1 MSNKVKINNAYI
13 EDLTILIEKKK
24 SEELIKIIESLHAVD
39 IAEIIEYLSSEYI
52 KYFYDL
58 VPEEVSATVLIELE
72 DNTRE
77 DLLQGL
83 SPREIAEEVI
93 EKLATDDA
101 ADLIAEFTKKKKEA
115 VLSHIEDI
123 RHASDIS
130 DLLSY
135 PEGTAGTLMEK
146 ELIQVN
152 ENWNTVQ
159 CLEEIRKQANNVKK
173 VYSIYVVN
181 NNNKL
186 LGLISLRKLLLTE
199 RSTAIK
205 DIMFTDIISIKTT
218 EENEYVANVMQK
230 YNLVVLPVVDNLG
243 ALIGRITFDD
253 VMDVAKEEAEKDYQ
267 MASGISEDVES
278 KDSIWEL
285 TRARLPWLLIGMLGG
300 LLVAQV
306 IGLFNIEEN
315 FELALFIP
323 LIAAM
328 GGNVGVQSAAIVVQG
343 LANESLR
350 MENIFHKLVKEL
362 AVGLLNGITC
372 SAIILAA
379 AFALGYGIEI
389 SITVSVSLLVIIVFA
404 ALFGTIIPLTL
415 QKHNI
420 DPALATGPFIT
431 TINDVLGLFIYFW
444 IGQII
449 L

>member
-13 EDLTILIEKKK
+13 QDLTVLIEKKK

-39 IAEIIEYLSSEYI
+39 IAEIIECLSSEYI

-58 VPEEVSATVLIELE
+58 VPEEVSANVLIELE

-130 DLLSY
+130 DLLSC

-230 YNLVVLPVVDNLG
+230 YNLVVLPVVDDLG

-300 LLVAQV
+300 LIGAQV

-343 LANESLR
+343 LANESLQ

-379 AFALGYGIEI
+379 SFALGYGIEI
-389 SITVSVSLLVIIVFA
+389 SITVSLSLLVVIVFA

-415 QKHNI
+415 QKYNI

>member
-13 EDLTILIEKKK
+13 EDLTVLIEKKK

-77 DLLQGL
+77 GLLQGL

-101 ADLIAEFTKKKKEA
+101 ADVIAEFTKKKKEA
-115 VLSHIEDI
+115 ILSHIEDI

-230 YNLVVLPVVDNLG
+230 YNLVVLPVVDDLG

-300 LLVAQV
+300 LIGAQV
-306 IGLFNIEEN
+306 IGLFNIEGN

-389 SITVSVSLLVIIVFA
+389 SITVSVSLLVVIVFA

>member
-39 IAEIIEYLSSEYI
+39 IAEIIEYLSSEHI

>member
-13 EDLTILIEKKK
+13 QDLTVLIEKKK

-39 IAEIIEYLSSEYI
+39 IAEIIECLSSEYI

-58 VPEEVSATVLIELE
+58 VPEEVSANVLIELE

-230 YNLVVLPVVDNLG
+230 YNLVVLPVVDDLG

-300 LLVAQV
+300 LIGAQV

-343 LANESLR
+343 LANESLQ

-379 AFALGYGIEI
+379 SFALGYGIEI
-389 SITVSVSLLVIIVFA
+389 SITVSLSLLVVIVFA

-415 QKHNI
+415 QKYNI